1 MASQI
6 AAGEVVESPASV
18 VKELVENSLD
28 AGADRVVIEF
38 EDSGLSLV
46 RVSDNGTGMDRQDAE
61 YCLQRFTT
69 SKLKDISELSTLS
82 TLGFRGEALPSIASC
97 SRIILKTR
105 PASAPA
111 GTVLEAEA
119 GEILSITEAGLPA
132 GTSVTVRDLF
142 FNTPARLKF
151 VRSRTR
157 ERQAIIEMVER
168 LAFSYPDKQFV
179 LLSSGK
185 TILRTSGQGL
195 RNAIADVYGPEAA
208 SSVTEVEFE
217 SSSSAHGAIGVSG
230 FAGMPS
236 LYRNRRDRQ
245 IFSVNSRPVRNA
257 MLGWALDDA
266 FSGLLPPRTYPVAV
280 MDIRIPPCE
289 IDVNVHP
296 TKAEIRFRN
305 ERSVRSALT
314 GAVRVALSKAGL
326 HVETAAGWSGMT
338 DRTGPYSHRPGRKGD
353 ELPTE
358 KLFFPGNSGSG
369 PRQGLDRRKTRSL
382 RRREPEMSS
391 RVGIPGLL
399 TPYLSCHCKSRFASH
414 NR

>member
-217 SSSSAHGAIGVSG
+217 S
-230 FAGMPS
+230 
-236 LYRNRRDRQ
+236 
-245 IFSVNSRPVRNA
+245 
-257 MLGWALDDA
+257 
-266 FSGLLPPRTYPVAV
+266 GLLPMVP
-280 MDIRIPPCE
+280 
-289 IDVNVHP
+289 
-296 TKAEIRFRN
+296 
-305 ERSVRSALT
+305 
-314 GAVRVALSKAGL
+314 
-326 HVETAAGWSGMT
+326 
-338 DRTGPYSHRPGRKGD
+338 
-353 ELPTE
+353 
-358 KLFFPGNSGSG
+358 
-369 PRQGLDRRKTRSL
+369 
-382 RRREPEMSS
+382 
-391 RVGIPGLL
+391 
-399 TPYLSCHCKSRFASH
+399 
-414 NR
+414 